1 MWYSDYMSKVHRFFT
16 KQNLALGTNTI
27 VDTVAID
34 HIHVV
39 RIKIHERVIL
49 FNGDGFEYDGT
60 MTLIG
65 DIPIIEILEKRRNK
79 NEAPHTVH
87 LFLGMLKR
95 EHTEYALEKAT
106 ELGITDFT
114 PLITER
120 TVKTGIRLDRL
131 DKIARNAAEQSG
143 RAYIPTIHDIM
154 SLKDAFACISKDTE
168 ILFCDTITEEK
179 DVVKK
184 PGNKAIFVGPEGGW
198 TDEERALAEKHGATF
213 VHLAPTILRGET
225 AAIIG
230 TYYAVNN

>member
-1 MWYSDYMSKVHRFFT
+1 MKIHHFFT

-60 MTLIG
+60 MTRIG
-65 DIPIIEILEKRRNK
+65 NIPVIEILEKRRNK
-79 NEAPHTVH
+79 NETPHAVH

-114 PLITER
+114 PLLTDR

-131 DKIARNAAEQSG
+131 EKIARNAAEQSG
-143 RAYIPTIHDIM
+143 RAYIPTIHDGM
-154 SLKDAFACISKDTE
+154 SLENAFINIPKDME
-168 ILFCDTITEEK
+168 ILFCDTNIEQK
-179 DVVKK
+179 NQDKK
-184 PGNKAIFVGPEGGW
+184 SGNKAIFVGPEGGW
-198 TDEERALAEKHGATF
+198 TDEERTLAEKHGVTF
-213 VHLAPTILRGET
+213 VHLAPTVLRGET